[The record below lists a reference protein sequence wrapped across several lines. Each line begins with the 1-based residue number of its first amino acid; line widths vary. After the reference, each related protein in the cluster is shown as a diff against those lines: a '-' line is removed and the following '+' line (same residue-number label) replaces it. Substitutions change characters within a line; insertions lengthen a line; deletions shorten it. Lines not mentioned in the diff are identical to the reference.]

1 MYDNF
6 AAFRHRWTLLIF
18 RPFIIQIIFVYLS
31 PKNFFIM
38 IFDYFWFYPQNWL
51 INFWVFFLQ
60 AETAR
65 RVLLNHISSKQVSL
79 MDLACWLSL
88 PAGPLHLNSQASL
101 MHTAQQL
108 QFSPVLFNT
117 TRIKANCFCYVKKK
131 KTNSLPVIKHYP
143 CGVHK
148 VIIFFEPIRY
158 RAVTPIWSL
167 ALASL
172 MWWWLIVV
180 RFHPSSIRG
189 SIL

>member
-65 RVLLNHISSKQVSL
+65 RDLLNHISSKQVSL

-131 KTNSLPVIKHYP
+131 KTTNSLPVIKHFP

-148 VIIFFEPIRY
+148 VIIFLNQSDTEQ
-158 RAVTPIWSL
+158 
-167 ALASL
+167 
-172 MWWWLIVV
+172 WLP
-180 RFHPSSIRG
+180 FD
-189 SIL
+189 L